1 MGRLSESALQEVAE
15 VKARSVREQI
25 LVRKYKVL
33 LVLGVII
40 THLSVIW
47 GHNMPLMITD
57 VS

>member
-1 MGRLSESALQEVAE
+1 MGRRAESTLQDVLWLN
-15 VKARSVREQI
+15 ARSVREQI
-25 LVRKYKVL
+25 LVHKYKVL

-40 THLSVIW
+40 THLSVMR